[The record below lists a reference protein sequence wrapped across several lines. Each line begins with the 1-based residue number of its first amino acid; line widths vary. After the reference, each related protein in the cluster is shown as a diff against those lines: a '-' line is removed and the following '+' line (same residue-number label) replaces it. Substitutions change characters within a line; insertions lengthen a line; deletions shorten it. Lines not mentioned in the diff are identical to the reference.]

1 MDLEQ
6 KLKILVNKLSTGN
19 FDEVIFEATY
29 LNKKHPEQEIFYNLL
44 SLGYQGKGE
53 YEKSIDLLEN
63 ALKKSKNNINFLNNL
78 GLSYYK
84 KKDYNTAEKYFL
96 KILEIQ
102 PNYINTLN
110 NLAALYEEINHVE
123 KSEDLLKKSI
133 KINSE
138 VIETNYNL
146 ASLLQSV
153 GKFDEA
159 KIYYKKT
166 LELDKNFT
174 KADRGIAMLEKYN
187 SSNDHIKIMEK
198 KIKDEKLHKNN
209 IIDLSF
215 ALGKVYEDTKD
226 YQKSFFY
233 IAEANKLKKSLLNYD
248 IENDRKLFKK
258 IKIFYQNNTL
268 KKNCFN
274 SE

>member
-84 KKDYNTAEKYFL
+84 KKDYNPAEKYFL
-96 KILEIQ
+96 KVLEIQ

-123 KSEDLLKKSI
+123 KSESI
-133 KINSE
+133 ESITVYDTNITAETSSCKINTVRGLFDFTTVKEKPDAIVHSH
-138 VIETNYNL
+138 VIEHLYDPMKEI
-146 ASLLQSV
+146 SLINQI
-153 GKFDEA
+153 KF
-159 KIYYKKT
+159 
-166 LELDKNFT
+166 LLFT
-174 KADRGIAMLEKYN
+174 KI
-187 SSNDHIKIMEK
+187 
-198 KIKDEKLHKNN
+198 
-209 IIDLSF
+209 
-215 ALGKVYEDTKD
+215 T
-226 YQKSFFY
+226 
-233 IAEANKLKKSLLNYD
+233 
-248 IENDRKLFKK
+248 
-258 IKIFYQNNTL
+258 
-268 KKNCFN
+268 
-274 SE
+274 